1 MDIKGL
7 YNKFVVQRTDGSSEP
22 GRKHANCEYFVID
35 LTHDPSLATHV
46 ADACES
52 TRPVLAR
59 DLRSRLNKEAV
70 RWEAKLAAL
79 RAPVDVDGM
88 LRSTLTEDDAEG
100 LAREAIELFSTHGCE
115 TVQSIMD
122 VLVKAD
128 ARAREAMRPHAAR
141 LAREAEGLRAEVYRL
156 NAARVMAE
164 EALDRGRKWHEKR
177 TADLDAARAELAK
190 VVLERDAMAER
201 LRAELEAARDPVDGP
216 EAKLAERTAEIERLR
231 ADIAHETARRD
242 DQIAQ
247 LEQRLGE
254 RETEATQYR
263 VAASRAAEVLR
274 TVEWSGVAD
283 GGDPG
288 PEPGGCPC
296 CGADKPGPHASTC
309 TLDACLVGSPC
320 ADTAALWRVLALAR
334 GAIASDEGFTDA
346 DLGRTV
352 AQAAEQL
359 RALGHDPDDIW
370 IEPSDAEPITP
381 RGQP

>member
-1 MDIKGL
+1 
-7 YNKFVVQRTDGSSEP
+7 
-22 GRKHANCEYFVID
+22 
-35 LTHDPSLATHV
+35 
-46 ADACES
+46 
-52 TRPVLAR
+52 
-59 DLRSRLNKEAV
+59 
-70 RWEAKLAAL
+70 
-79 RAPVDVDGM
+79 
-88 LRSTLTEDDAEG
+88 
-100 LAREAIELFSTHGCE
+100 
-115 TVQSIMD
+115 
-122 VLVKAD
+122 
-128 ARAREAMRPHAAR
+128 
-141 LAREAEGLRAEVYRL
+141 
-156 NAARVMAE
+156 MAE

-190 VVLERDAMAER
+190 VVLERDAVRLRCDLRIAER
-201 LRAELEAARDPVDGP
+201 DEALQQLTAAR
-216 EAKLAERTAEIERLR
+216 AEIERLTKALAEAVEQRENLLAEVERLR
-231 ADIAHETARRD
+231 ADLARETARRD